1 MTFYLGEVVE
11 QEDGEFAV
19 QLPINMLNQM
29 GWDEQTLLEWMID
42 EEDNVYLKE
51 SNIASHLCDDD

>member
-11 QEDGEFAV
+11 QEDGELAV

-29 GWDEQTLLEWMID
+29 GWDERTLLEWMID

-51 SNIASHLCDDD
+51 SNNASSSPS